1 MFDENKLDAVLEEI
15 MTRWGIP
22 GLGVGIV
29 HENEIVYAK
38 GFGVQSL
45 ETRAPVTP
53 DSIFCTASILP
64 SAPFS
69 NSPRRASGI
78 WSKSGASA
86 A

>member
-15 MTRWGIP
+15 IARWGIP

-45 ETRAPVTP
+45 DTRAPRRK
-53 DSIFCTASILP
+53 
-64 SAPFS
+64 PFS
-69 NSPRRASGI
+69 KKCCLSSLITRP
-78 WSKSGASA
+78 
-86 A
+86 